1 MKRADDI
8 LRLRA
13 QEHEAWAEWRW
24 QCQYQ
29 AMRATPDYAAVKRAH
44 TRLRRLQVL
53 LADAERR
60 RAEA

>member
-1 MKRADDI
+1 MKRDI
-8 LRLRA
+8 ARLRA
-13 QEHEAWAEWRW
+13 QEHEAWSEWRR
-24 QCQYQ
+24 QCRHQ
-29 AMRATPDYAAVKRAH
+29 AMRATPNYAAVKRAH